1 MIYRGEHNR
10 SAHSLGRDPAP
21 TCQMFTLSWI
31 IGFISSSFKLHCS
44 LLLWRGWWKRSVA
57 GLGWCRD
64 GTNDT
69 LIRHEHCRPRP
80 TLYSPA
86 RPSPSQQPAT
96 LFFYQDPCPQC
107 PQSGL
112 ASGHWRSCR
121 IFLGFQGHVLFWGE
135 SMAENKRA
143 IAMSTHISLSDLFIP
158 RRSAC
163 GWGHIQKTWYDERGK
178 QTKYLLQYNLFK
190 ACKNI
195 GGKICI
201 S

>member
-31 IGFISSSFKLHCS
+31 IGFISSSFKIHCS
-44 LLLWRGWWKRSVA
+44 LLLWRVVWRGVW
-57 GLGWCRD
+57 LGWA
-64 GTNDT
+64 GAGMAPMT
-69 LIRHEHCRPRP
+69 
-80 TLYSPA
+80 
-86 RPSPSQQPAT
+86 PSSVTSIVAPVPLCTAQPAASHA

-163 GWGHIQKTWYDERGK
+163 GWGHIKKTWYDERGK
-178 QTKYLLQYNLFK
+178 QTKYWYLLQYNLFK

>member
-1 MIYRGEHNR
+1 MNYRIYQLKFQN
-10 SAHSLGRDPAP
+10 
-21 TCQMFTLSWI
+21 
-31 IGFISSSFKLHCS
+31 S
-44 LLLWRGWWKRSVA
+44 LLAAALEGLVEVEGGWA
-57 GLGWCRD
+57 GLVQGWHQWHPHPSRA
-64 GTNDT
+64 
-69 LIRHEHCRPRP
+69 L
-80 TLYSPA
+80 SP
-86 RPSPSQQPAT
+86 PSHFVQPSAAQPQPAASHT
-96 LFFYQDPCPQC
+96 LFFYQYPCPQC

-143 IAMSTHISLSDLFIP
+143 IAMSTHISLSDLLIP

-163 GWGHIQKTWYDERGK
+163 GWGHIHKTWYDERGK
-178 QTKYLLQYNLFK
+178 QTKYWYLLQYNLFK

>member
-1 MIYRGEHNR
+1 MNYRIYQLKFQN
-10 SAHSLGRDPAP
+10 SLFAAALEG
-21 TCQMFTLSWI
+21 CL
-31 IGFISSSFKLHCS
+31 
-44 LLLWRGWWKRSVA
+44 KRSVA

-121 IFLGFQGHVLFWGE
+121 IFFGFQGHVLFWGE

-143 IAMSTHISLSDLFIP
+143 IAMSTYISLSDLFIP
-158 RRSAC
+158 
-163 GWGHIQKTWYDERGK
+163 
-178 QTKYLLQYNLFK
+178 LFS
-190 ACKNI
+190 KNMI
-195 GGKICI
+195 WWKRETNKI
-201 S
+201 SSTV